1 MKAVFVLLAA
11 LVPVLGLADW
21 LRDSVDLQVGAGA
34 AQTATVAAGAGA
46 AVTES
51 IAAGGGARTEHKWT
65 VTSGHGWVARYT
77 NAVSEMVVGAQCGF
91 VGSTNYTNSV
101 SLAAVT
107 SGVSVVLATWTNGAN
122 AVWSPTVPLRLPA
135 GTVLTITAAS
145 TGLFSTVLHAWTQE
159 VEDWERADFG
169 NMRAIALDA
178 SVGPVLPQGATLTL
192 MATTSGVDRV
202 LATFTNGS
210 AAWAASAYDQ
220 MLPGD
225 TITVASDGV
234 TNSATVALRWMPGFA
249 SAAWGGGYLI
259 GASVGTVA
267 PQGVSATLTAT
278 TSGVDVVLAAFT
290 NGAAAWADGPL
301 LITGDDTVTLTAP
314 GVTNRAVVTL
324 TYLPLLSGLVAP
336 LPEGLPMRVV
346 GARVLTDPGI
356 APAGD
361 AAVVS
366 AALLRV
372 GESASALATWTNG
385 AAEWTPEA
393 AVYLYRGDSMPF
405 TAAGVT
411 NAAAVRVYVDRQ
423 E

>member
-11 LVPVLGLADW
+11 LVPCAGLADW

-46 AVTES
+46 AVTEL
-51 IAAGGGARTEHKWT
+51 IAAGGGARTEHLWT
-65 VTSGHGWVARYT
+65 VSSGDGWVARYT
-77 NAVSEMVVGAQCGF
+77 NAVPEMVVGAQCGLPQ
-91 VGSTNYTNSV
+91 TATTNSV

-107 SGVSVVLATWTNGAN
+107 SGVSVVLATWTNGAD

-135 GTVLTITAAS
+135 GTVLSITAAS
-145 TGLFSTVLHAWTQE
+145 TGSFSTVVHAWTQE
-159 VEDWERADFG
+159 VEDGAKADAG
-169 NMRAIALDA
+169 NMRAIPLEA

-192 MATTSGVDRV
+192 TATTSGVATV

-210 AAWAASAYDQ
+210 AAWVASAYDQ

-225 TITVASDGV
+225 TITVAADGV
-234 TNSATVALRWMPGFA
+234 TNLAAVALTWAPGFA
-249 SAAWGGGYLI
+249 SDTWTGGYLT
-259 GASVGTVA
+259 GAAAGTVA
-267 PQGVSATLTAT
+267 PQGAGAVLTAT

-336 LPEGLPMRVV
+336 LPDGLPMRVV

>member
-1 MKAVFVLLAA
+1 MLA
-11 LVPVLGLADW
+11 GD
-21 LRDSVDLQVGAGA
+21 
-34 AQTATVAAGAGA
+34 TI
-46 AVTES
+46 AVT
-51 IAAGGGARTEHKWT
+51 AYG
-65 VTSGHGWVARYT
+65 VT
-77 NAVSEMVVGAQCGF
+77 NA
-91 VGSTNYTNSV
+91 
-101 SLAAVT
+101 
-107 SGVSVVLATWTNGAN
+107 
-122 AVWSPTVPLRLPA
+122 
-135 GTVLTITAAS
+135 
-145 TGLFSTVLHAWTQE
+145 
-159 VEDWERADFG
+159 
-169 NMRAIALDA
+169 
-178 SVGPVLPQGATLTL
+178 ATLTL
-192 MATTSGVDRV
+192 T
-202 LATFTNGS
+202 
-210 AAWAASAYDQ
+210 W
-220 MLPGD
+220 LPGFG
-225 TITVASDGV
+225 S
-234 TNSATVALRWMPGFA
+234 S
-249 SAAWGGGYLI
+249 AWGGGYLI
-259 GASVGTVA
+259 GAAAGTVA
-267 PQGVSATLTAT
+267 PQGAAATLTAT

-393 AVYLYRGDSMPF
+393 AVYLYSGDSMPV